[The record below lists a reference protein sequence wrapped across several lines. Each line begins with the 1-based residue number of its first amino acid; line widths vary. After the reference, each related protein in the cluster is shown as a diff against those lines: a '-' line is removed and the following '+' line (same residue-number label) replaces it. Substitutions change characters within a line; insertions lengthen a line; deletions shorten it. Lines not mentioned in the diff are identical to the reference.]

1 MAPLRAEDLDTR
13 ARRASLAVALASFAY
28 LAGFLLRFGEVFDT
42 GSDVVNNT
50 AYGHTLFDHV
60 YRAGWSAPKP
70 VEMLLFGLLYRVSGS
85 LWVVNMLFV
94 VATALLI
101 YYGCRIIGRTDGTF
115 APCLVFAALVAMMPL
130 SFSVAVHGGSG
141 LPNTLFAFMGLAYA
155 SDLNRLRDRIVMV
168 VCLSAASLAR
178 PENWVS
184 ACLIILCV
192 LGLTLQRPYRYS
204 LRRHD
209 LLLVIPLIMPV
220 VWHLIDYGVFGNF
233 FYSKWLAH
241 RYAIEYETSHHGSE
255 WFRYPALVKDAFY
268 ETLHVPSWRS
278 VRAVVLV
285 VLALMGARA
294 IFMRQRRMLLFLAC
308 LFCGTIAFYFVVY
321 LSGLLIFPRFFYCA
335 YIVVLILV
343 AVGVGQIASVA
354 PEMLGGRW
362 RSAVR
367 VAMVGAVVA
376 FLLGPF
382 GSELLAERIP
392 ELRNV
397 AEDVAQ
403 QSKAVNA
410 LVHHA
415 RSDSRPVILSTLS
428 IAPARIALA
437 LHTGR
442 DIYLAE
448 RVVGVERLGV
458 TDHLPLLEGRA
469 IYLAYGDGEDSSVA
483 ALLASI
489 EKKAKRI
496 EILLDEG
503 GVRVRKCVY

>member
-1 MAPLRAEDLDTR
+1 MPPLQADPDTR
-13 ARRASLAVALASFAY
+13 VRRASLAVALTSFAC
-28 LAGFLLRFGEVFDT
+28 LAGFLLRFGEVFDR
-42 GSDVVNNT
+42 GSDALNNT

-70 VEMLLFGLLYRVSGS
+70 AEMLLFGLLYRVSES
-85 LWVVNMLFV
+85 LWLVNMLFV
-94 VATALLI
+94 VTTALLI
-101 YYGCRIIGRTDGTF
+101 YYGCRIIGRTGGAF
-115 APCLVFAALVAMMPL
+115 APCLVFAALVVMMPL

-141 LPNTLFAFMGLAYA
+141 LPNTLFAFMALAYA
-155 SDLNRLRDRIVMV
+155 NDLNRLRDRIVMV

-184 ACLIILCV
+184 ASLIILCV
-192 LGLTLQRPYRYS
+192 LGLTLQRPYRCS

-209 LLLVIPLIMPV
+209 VLLVIPLIMPV
-220 VWHLIDYGVFGNF
+220 LWHLIDYGVFGNF

-241 RYAIEYETSHHGSE
+241 RYAIEYETLHHASE
-255 WFRYPALVKDAFY
+255 WFRYPALVKDAFFQ
-268 ETLHVPSWRS
+268 TLHVPSWRS
-278 VRAVVLV
+278 VRAIVLV
-285 VLALMGARA
+285 VLALMGARTL
-294 IFMRQRRMLLFLAC
+294 FMRQWRMLLFLAC

-321 LSGLLIFPRFFYCA
+321 LNGLLIFPRFFYCA
-335 YIVVLILV
+335 YIVVFILV
-343 AVGVGQIASVA
+343 AVGVGQIVSVA

-367 VAMVGAVVA
+367 VTMAGALLA
-376 FLLGPF
+376 FLLAPF

-397 AEDVAQ
+397 ADDVAQ
-403 QSKAVNA
+403 QYKAVDA

-415 RSDSRPVILSTLS
+415 RSDSRPVIVSTLS
-428 IAPARIALA
+428 ISPARIALA

-448 RVVGVERLGV
+448 RVVGLERLGV

-469 IYLAYGDGEDSSVA
+469 VYLAYDTAEDSRVA
-483 ALLASI
+483 ALLESI
-489 EKKAKRI
+489 EKKAKSI
-496 EILLDEG
+496 EILFDEG
-503 GVRVRKCVY
+503 GVRVHKCMY